1 MVVVAGVVAV
11 VVVVVVVVVLVVVVL
26 VVVVVVAGVV
36 AAVVVVV
43 VIVVVVVVVRA
54 GSSVSCLPN
63 CTLLA
68 GFRVLLVSAFA
79 SYPPT
84 RRDSCR
90 SLKALAPS
98 PDPRDLDLTP

>member
-1 MVVVAGVVAV
+1 MVVVAGVVA
-11 VVVVVVVVVLVVVVL
+11 VVVVVVVLVVVVL
-26 VVVVVVAGVV
+26 VVVVVVVVAGVV
-36 AAVVVVV
+36 AAVVVV